1 MRVKSQ
7 FLSQFPIYIELFSE
21 YVLSNL
27 PMQYDFDND
36 AIVVAVP
43 AFLYY
48 YSANILSAFWEKP
61 ISIKLAWLLLMDY
74 PLQ

>member
-1 MRVKSQ
+1 MKSQ
-7 FLSQFPIYIELFSE
+7 YMSHFSIYSELFSE

-27 PMQYDFDND
+27 PKQYDFDND

-48 YSANILSAFWEKP
+48 YSANILSAF
-61 ISIKLAWLLLMDY
+61 
-74 PLQ
+74 